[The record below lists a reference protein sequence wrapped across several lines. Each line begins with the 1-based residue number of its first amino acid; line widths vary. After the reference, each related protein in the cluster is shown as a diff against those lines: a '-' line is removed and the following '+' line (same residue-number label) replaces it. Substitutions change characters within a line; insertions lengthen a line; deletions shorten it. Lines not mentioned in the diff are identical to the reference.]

1 MIRPLLRTAFFHVVM
16 VASTLFFSVLGIFG
30 RLFGAKKGWYDW
42 IHRTWGRTVLRAAGA
57 RIEARGL
64 EHVSGGGGRIL
75 IANHQSF
82 LDIWALMAALP
93 ASVRFVAKSELG
105 RFPIFSSATRAAGH
119 VFIDRSAPAAAGAVI
134 RQAGQR
140 VRSDGLALVL
150 FPEGTRSDDGR
161 LGRFKRGTFTLAI
174 EMQADLVPVAIDGG
188 GRVLGRGGKRVRPGT
203 IHIRCSTPIP
213 LAGMTAAD
221 RPALTERTRN
231 EIRRLLEAIRSETDG
246 DASETGDN
254 GDASEAAVGTLGS

>member
-1 MIRPLLRTAFFHVVM
+1 MIRTALFHVVM
-16 VASTLFFSVLGIFG
+16 VVSTLFFSVLGIVG
-30 RLFGAKKGWYDW
+30 RLFGAGRGWYDW
-42 IHRTWGRTVLRAAGA
+42 IHRSWGRTVLGAAGA

-64 EHVSGGGGRIL
+64 EHVSGAGGRIL

-105 RFPIFSSATRAAGH
+105 RIPIFAAATRAAGH
-119 VFIDRSAPAAAGAVI
+119 VFIDRSDPAGAGAVI
-134 RQAGQR
+134 REAGER
-140 VRSDGLALVL
+140 VRSDGLSLVL

-174 EMQADLVPVAIDGG
+174 ELQADLVPVAIDGG
-188 GRVLGRGGKRVRPGT
+188 DRVLGRGAKRVTPGT
-203 IHIRCSTPIP
+203 IHVRCSSPIP

-221 RPALTERTRN
+221 RPALMERARG
-231 EIRRLLEAIRSETDG
+231 EIWRMLEGIRSEAGDG
-246 DASETGDN
+246 S
-254 GDASEAAVGTLGS
+254 SRAVGGAPAPPGRDGS